1 MSSLETLV
9 CMVCD
14 GAICVGF
21 IAKAGAEAVSVELI
35 LLDANDLEVPLP
47 EDEGDM
53 VEEFSCL
60 TIELAYT
67 TTAVKKVC
75 WAR

>member
-9 CMVCD
+9 RMVCD
-14 GAICVGF
+14 GAIGVGF
-21 IAKAGAEAVSVELI
+21 SAKAGPEAVSVEST
-35 LLDANDLEVPLP
+35 LLDVNDLVVPLP

-67 TTAVKKVC
+67 TTAVKKGLLG
-75 WAR
+75 